1 MGLFNRKPVCRKF
14 FTYETKTLD
23 ISGLSAGLTK
33 SELAQFNFSLGQFKL
48 SPEFVKVSDMLM
60 LKDLQQYDLCQ
71 TISNI
76 SDRAER
82 DKLFVELVKI
92 KMEMMRMADNP
103 EAYQPQKT
111 NTQNME
117 TKQYSINVEG
127 DNNIII
133 QGVEGSN
140 QPKKTSIDEIICML
154 DKPETL
160 DDALKL
166 ANNLKF
172 PGSDQG
178 LFNQKMR
185 KYQIGMSDYEKDSW
199 KSEMKSFL
207 QKYSRIFS

>member
-76 SDRAER
+76 SDRTER

-103 EAYQPQKT
+103 EAYQPQKP

-117 TKQYSINVEG
+117 TKQYSIKIEG
-127 DNNIII
+127 DNNIIM
-133 QGVEGSN
+133 QGVEGCN
-140 QPKKTSIDEIICML
+140 KIKKTTIDEIISML

-166 ANNLKF
+166 AINLKF

-207 QKYSRIFS
+207 QKYNRINF

>member
-33 SELAQFNFSLGQFKL
+33 TELAQFNLSLGQFKL

-111 NTQNME
+111 KTQNM
-117 TKQYSINVEG
+117 
-127 DNNIII
+127 
-133 QGVEGSN
+133 
-140 QPKKTSIDEIICML
+140 
-154 DKPETL
+154 
-160 DDALKL
+160 
-166 ANNLKF
+166 
-172 PGSDQG
+172 
-178 LFNQKMR
+178 
-185 KYQIGMSDYEKDSW
+185 
-199 KSEMKSFL
+199 
-207 QKYSRIFS
+207 

>member
-33 SELAQFNFSLGQFKL
+33 TELAQFNLSLGQFKL

-117 TKQYSINVEG
+117 TKQYSIKVEG

-166 ANNLKF
+166 ANNLIF

-207 QKYSRIFS
+207 QKYNRINF

>member
-33 SELAQFNFSLGQFKL
+33 TELAQFNLSLGQFKL

-117 TKQYSINVEG
+117 TKQYSIKVEG

-166 ANNLKF
+166 ANNLIF

-207 QKYSRIFS
+207 QKYNLINL

>member
-1 MGLFNRKPVCRKF
+1 MGLFHRKPVCRKF

-33 SELAQFNFSLGQFKL
+33 TELAQFNLSLGQFKL

-117 TKQYSINVEG
+117 TKQYSIKVEG

-166 ANNLKF
+166 ANNLIF

-207 QKYSRIFS
+207 QKYNRINF